1 MKFASSLR
9 QSKPK
14 LSEFL
19 PRYCS
24 YTHRCKQFNLTK
36 MFWNKKK
43 KLPITEEDKIWVDED
58 LNWLKMEFGQEHFM
72 EIRTVTPT
80 KDFYNRTFYGTERD
94 AEFILERTMELMNIQ
109 NVDIKL
115 DFFSDSPI
123 EMADGTILTTPADLN
138 GSWKSA
144 SGTYE
149 QTENG
154 TVISIET
161 GQLKNPISLIA
172 TISHELAHQIL
183 LGENRIEENDELL
196 TDFTAITYGFG
207 IFIGNSRFQFSSQG
221 FGWQSSSQGYLP
233 EQIIAYS
240 MAWLS
245 KERNEKT
252 EYSRFLN
259 KSMKKYFYPSF
270 ELLTDNEK

>member
-1 MKFASSLR
+1 
-9 QSKPK
+9 
-14 LSEFL
+14 
-19 PRYCS
+19 
-24 YTHRCKQFNLTK
+24 

-80 KDFYNRTFYGTERD
+80 KDFYERTFDGTERD

-109 NVDIKL
+109 NTDIKL

-123 EMADGTILTTPADLN
+123 EMADGTILTTPADIN

-149 QTENG
+149 QTEKG
-154 TVISIET
+154 TIISIET

-183 LGENRIEENDELL
+183 LGENRIEENDEFL
-196 TDFTAITYGFG
+196 TDFTAIVYGFG
-207 IFIGNSRFQFSSQG
+207 IFIGNSRFNFSSFSTNGG

-233 EQIIAYS
+233 EQIIAYA

-252 EYSRFLN
+252 DYNQYLN
-259 KSMKKYFYPSF
+259 KSMKKYFDQSIDWLM
-270 ELLTDNEK
+270 ENE

>member
-1 MKFASSLR
+1 
-9 QSKPK
+9 
-14 LSEFL
+14 
-19 PRYCS
+19 
-24 YTHRCKQFNLTK
+24 

-58 LNWLKMEFGQEHFM
+58 LNWLKAEFGKEHFI

-80 KDFYNRTFYGTERD
+80 KDFYERTFDGTEKD

-123 EMADGTILTTPADLN
+123 EMADGTILTSPADIN

-144 SGTYE
+144 SGTYH

-183 LGENRIEENDELL
+183 LGENRIEENDEFL
-196 TDFTAITYGFG
+196 TDFTAIVYGFG
-207 IFIGNSRFQFSSQG
+207 IFIGNSRFNFSSFSTNGG
-221 FGWQSSSQGYLP
+221 FGWQSRSQGYLP
-233 EQIIAYS
+233 EQIIAYA

-252 EYSRFLN
+252 EYSQYLN
-259 KSMKKYFYPSF
+259 KSMKKYFDQSIDWLM
-270 ELLTDNEK
+270 ENE

>member
-1 MKFASSLR
+1 
-9 QSKPK
+9 
-14 LSEFL
+14 
-19 PRYCS
+19 
-24 YTHRCKQFNLTK
+24 

-58 LNWLKMEFGQEHFM
+58 LNWLKTEFGKEHFM
-72 EIRTVTPT
+72 EIKTVTPT
-80 KDFYNRTFYGTERD
+80 KDFYERTFDGTEKD

-123 EMADGTILTTPADLN
+123 EMADGTILTTPAELN

-144 SGTYE
+144 SGIYQ

-154 TVISIET
+154 TVISIEK

-183 LGENRIEENDELL
+183 LGENRIEENDEFL

-252 EYSRFLN
+252 EYSQFLN
-259 KSMKKYFYPSF
+259 KSMKKYFDLSF
-270 ELLTDNEK
+270 EWLTEYEK